1 MKSKFFYTSILIFAT
16 LLLLRGKVYARI
28 TTSDP
33 TVNSGENAT
42 ITINSQE
49 NVASGAIDVVS
60 DGGLKFVS
68 VSGGTPNGTKVAFAS
83 AENKKNGIATYVF
96 KTPEV
101 TKTTQYKVTFESMD
115 MSDAESKAIKSTPA
129 IATVTVKPKEETKT
143 EEKKTEETKK
153 SDNAN
158 LKTLG
163 VTPKEYDF
171 SGFSKNK
178 TSYSV
183 TIPSNVDSL
192 NVIAKAEDSKAKVN
206 ISGNKNLEVGT
217 NTIKVEVTAENG
229 KTTKTYEVNVT
240 KLATEDE
247 KPGNLLDDNTT
258 TKLYLKS
265 LSIDGLELT
274 PSFDKNIFSYE
285 ATIDM
290 DTKDLSN
297 INVNAAAE
305 NLDSTVEITGNT
317 DLKEGENTVNVI
329 VKSKSSSEQTV
340 YQITVNK
347 VSKASEITTNKKK
360 GIKRETLIIGLYIAC
375 LIIIFAILILKKTR
389 NKKLNNDYQEVDE
402 NLDSSNNNLMDDIYK
417 KKNNGEELNDF
428 EKQTINDIESEND
441 RIFKKNKNSILYN
454 QQDDDSN
461 DRKKGRHF

>member
-1 MKSKFFYTSILIFAT
+1 MNKILKITIFAIIFIMILGMNFVVNADGSFSVST
-16 LLLLRGKVYARI
+16 SNLTIQKGKTATFSI
-28 TTSDP
+28 TAKDCGGQFSISSSDSSVA
-33 TVNSGENAT
+33 TVNSSSEWIESDSKT
-42 ITINSQE
+42 ITV
-49 NVASGAIDVVS
+49 VA
-60 DGGLKFVS
+60 
-68 VSGGTPNGTKVAFAS
+68 
-83 AENKKNGIATYVF
+83 KKTG
-96 KTPEV
+96 
-101 TKTTQYKVTFESMD
+101 
-115 MSDAESKAIKSTPA
+115 
-129 IATVTVKPKEETKT
+129 TVTVTVEAQDVASKDGKAVITGTKTVEINVTDTSEKKEETKT

-229 KTTKTYEVNVT
+229 KTTKTYEVSVT

-305 NLDSTVEITGNT
+305 NIDSTVEITGNT

-347 VSKASEITTNKKK
+347 VSKASEITTNKRK

-402 NLDSSNNNLMDDIYK
+402 NLDSSNSNLMDDIYK

>member
-1 MKSKFFYTSILIFAT
+1 MNKILKITIFAIIFIMILGMNFVVNADGSFSVST
-16 LLLLRGKVYARI
+16 SNLTIQKGKTATFSI
-28 TTSDP
+28 TAKDCGGQFSISSSDSSVA
-33 TVNSGENAT
+33 TVNSSSEWIESDSKT
-42 ITINSQE
+42 ITV
-49 NVASGAIDVVS
+49 VA
-60 DGGLKFVS
+60 
-68 VSGGTPNGTKVAFAS
+68 
-83 AENKKNGIATYVF
+83 KKTG
-96 KTPEV
+96 
-101 TKTTQYKVTFESMD
+101 
-115 MSDAESKAIKSTPA
+115 
-129 IATVTVKPKEETKT
+129 TVTVTVEAQDVASKDGKAVITGTKTVEINVTDTSEKKEETKT

-229 KTTKTYEVNVT
+229 KTTKTYEVSVT

-305 NLDSTVEITGNT
+305 NIDSTVEITGNT

-402 NLDSSNNNLMDDIYK
+402 NLDSSNSNLMDDIYK

>member
-1 MKSKFFYTSILIFAT
+1 MNKILKITIFAIIFIMILGMNFVVNADGSFSVST
-16 LLLLRGKVYARI
+16 SNLTIQKGKTATFSI
-28 TTSDP
+28 TAKDCGGQFSISSSDSSVA
-33 TVNSGENAT
+33 TVNSSSEWIESDSKT
-42 ITINSQE
+42 ITV
-49 NVASGAIDVVS
+49 VA
-60 DGGLKFVS
+60 KKT
-68 VSGGTPNGTKVAFAS
+68 GTV
-83 AENKKNGIATYVF
+83 
-96 KTPEV
+96 
-101 TKTTQYKVTFESMD
+101 
-115 MSDAESKAIKSTPA
+115 
-129 IATVTVKPKEETKT
+129 TVTVKAQDVASKDEKAVTGTKTVKINVTDTSEKKEETKT

-229 KTTKTYEVNVT
+229 KTTKTYEVSVT

-305 NLDSTVEITGNT
+305 NIDSTVEITGNT

-402 NLDSSNNNLMDDIYK
+402 NLDSSNSNLMDDIYK

>member
-1 MKSKFFYTSILIFAT
+1 MNKILKITIFAIIFIMILGMNFVVNADGSFSVST
-16 LLLLRGKVYARI
+16 SNLTIQKGKTATFSI
-28 TTSDP
+28 TAKDCGGQFSISSSDSSVA
-33 TVNSGENAT
+33 TVNLSSEWIESDSKT
-42 ITINSQE
+42 ITV
-49 NVASGAIDVVS
+49 VA
-60 DGGLKFVS
+60 
-68 VSGGTPNGTKVAFAS
+68 
-83 AENKKNGIATYVF
+83 KKTG
-96 KTPEV
+96 
-101 TKTTQYKVTFESMD
+101 
-115 MSDAESKAIKSTPA
+115 
-129 IATVTVKPKEETKT
+129 TVTVTVEAQDVASKDGKAVITGTKTVEINVTDTSEKKEETKT

-229 KTTKTYEVNVT
+229 KTTKTYEVSVT

-247 KPGNLLDDNTT
+247 KPGNLLDEDNKNT

-265 LSIDGLELT
+265 LSIEGLELT

-290 DTKDLSN
+290 DTKDLSK

-305 NLDSTVEITGNT
+305 NIDSTVEITGNT

-360 GIKRETLIIGLYIAC
+360 GIKRETLIIVLYIAC
-375 LIIIFAILILKKTR
+375 LIIIFAILILKKTK
-389 NKKLNNDYQEVDE
+389 NKKLDNNYKDIDE
-402 NLDSSNNNLMDDIYK
+402 NTNSSNLMDDIYK